1 MLIVFIPYLPLT
13 IALMLC
19 SSASMS
25 SNNAGVSS
33 DVTCLPT
40 TSDGELTPPQR
51 TRVIWLI
58 LCIQQVFS
66 FFQLSPPL
74 LFGRLYVAATGCAH
88 VEINGRVPQPNHCEY

>member
-1 MLIVFIPYLPLT
+1 MIKLITLT
-13 IALMLC
+13 IDLMLC

-40 TSDGELTPPQR
+40 ASDGELTPPQR

-58 LCIQQVFS
+58 LCISQLHNRFDFFS
-66 FFQLSPPL
+66 FLFQFENES
-74 LFGRLYVAATGCAH
+74 
-88 VEINGRVPQPNHCEY
+88 